1 MMAGEPQRTNFRST
15 EVDITAKRASHAR
28 SSVLQMRHITAFREP
43 ERSRVGGR
51 SLSMG
56 GAASERCHGGSV
68 KATVA
73 LHVTVM

>member
-28 SSVLQMRHITAFREP
+28 SSVLQMRHITAFREL

-51 SLSMG
+51 SRCIE
-56 GAASERCHGGSV
+56 GAASERCDGASV
-68 KATVA
+68 KAA
-73 LHVTVM
+73 YAWQVTIM